1 MGGQSLILLD
11 THCVLWLDQAD
22 QRMGRQA
29 RSRAEAAIR
38 TGDLAVS
45 AISFWEV
52 AMLAGKGRLKMGRS
66 LRLWRR
72 DWLQQGMIELPLSGA
87 IGIEAA
93 ALADFHADPAD
104 RWLVATAREVGAT
117 LLTADERIL
126 AWPGRLDRHDARV

>member
-11 THCVLWLDQAD
+11 THCLLWLDQAVE
-22 QRMGRQA
+22 RMGRQA
-29 RSRAEAAIR
+29 RTLADAAIDAD
-38 TGDLAVS
+38 DLAAS

-52 AMLAGKGRLKMGRS
+52 AMLCAKGRLTIARP
-66 LRLWRR
+66 LRLWRGE
-72 DWLQQGMIELPLSGA
+72 WLHQGLIELPLSGT

-93 ALADFHADPAD
+93 GLVGFHPDPAD

>member
-38 TGDLAVS
+38 TGDLAIS

-52 AMLAGKGRLKMGRS
+52 AMLADKGRLKMGRS

-93 ALADFHADPAD
+93 ALADFHANPAD
-104 RWLVATAREVGAT
+104 PWLVATAREVGAT

-126 AWPGRLDRHDARV
+126 AWPGRLDRYDARV